1 MINPIPKSNLFITP
15 QSLEQVM
22 DFVKSM
28 PSQEQAQAMTA
39 VMFTLNWA
47 HAQVEELQLQTSQ
60 GRLEFLR
67 AQITG

>member
-15 QSLEQVM
+15 QSLEEVM

-47 HAQVEELQLQTSQ
+47 HAQVEELQLQTPQ

>member
-1 MINPIPKSNLFITP
+1 MINPIPKSKLFITP
-15 QSLEQVM
+15 QSLEEVM

-47 HAQVEELQLQTSQ
+47 HAQVEELQLQTPQ

>member
-15 QSLEQVM
+15 QSLEEVM

-47 HAQVEELQLQTSQ
+47 HAQVQELQLQTPQ